1 MKMVMKMTAWTTS
14 KTNEAVKTND
24 KEKGSFALGR
34 EAYLAKRKAA
44 QDRDK
49 NYLCCGIWGAPKTA
63 KSALAA
69 DLLTEE
75 DIANGMHV
83 FVWDYDNRFI
93 DVKRNHYDN
102 VENLVVFNPIERHPD
117 TLVDI
122 KATKHNAAMHYE
134 EAMTYLKDGT
144 LKAVIIDGADK
155 FLTDVCETYMRI
167 KHNLDADT
175 VIKQLPFVW
184 GDRNRPYKYFL
195 HNKILEMDCHRIVI
209 AHSKEK
215 YVDGSP
221 VGIIAN
227 WHDSTEDIFTSTIR
241 MERKISKTETVFTAL
256 IEASAIKPELIG
268 TRNTVLTI
276 KNGEVVW
283 TGLPSLKKGE
293 L

>member
-1 MKMVMKMTAWTTS
+1 MAAWTTS
-14 KTNEAVKTND
+14 KTNEAVGTDEKTQ
-24 KEKGSFALGR
+24 GSFALGR

-44 QDRDK
+44 QDRNK
-49 NYLCCGIWGAPKTA
+49 NFLCCGIWGAPKSA
-63 KSALAA
+63 KSGLAA
-69 DLLTEE
+69 DLLTDEE
-75 DIANGMHV
+75 IENGMHV

-102 VENLVVFNPIERHPD
+102 LENLVVFNPIERSPD

-122 KATKHNAAMHYE
+122 KATKHNAEMHYQ
-134 EAMTYLKDGT
+134 EALTYLEQGK
-144 LKAVIIDGADK
+144 LKAVIVDGADK

-184 GDRNRPYKYFL
+184 GDRNTPYKNFL
-195 HNKILEMDCHRIVI
+195 HKKILEMECHRIVI

-241 MERKISKTETVFTAL
+241 MEREMTKNKPTKFIAL

-268 TRNTVLTI
+268 TRHTILTI
-276 KNGEVVW
+276 DKGNVDW
-283 TGLPSLKKGE
+283 AGLPSLKKGE

>member
-1 MKMVMKMTAWTTS
+1 MAAWTTS
-14 KTNEAVKTND
+14 KTNEAVGTDEKTQ
-24 KEKGSFALGR
+24 GSFALGR

-44 QDRDK
+44 QDRNK
-49 NYLCCGIWGAPKTA
+49 NFLCCGIWGAPKSA
-63 KSALAA
+63 KSGLAA
-69 DLLTEE
+69 DLLTDEE
-75 DIANGMHV
+75 IENGMHV

-102 VENLVVFNPIERHPD
+102 LENLVVFNPIERSPD

-122 KATKHNAAMHYE
+122 KATKHNAEMHYQ
-134 EAMTYLKDGT
+134 EALTYLEQGK
-144 LKAVIIDGADK
+144 LKAVIVDGADK

-184 GDRNRPYKYFL
+184 GDRNTPYKNFL
-195 HNKILEMDCHRIVI
+195 HKKILEMECHRIVI

-241 MERKISKTETVFTAL
+241 MEREMTKNKPTKLIAL

-268 TRNTVLTI
+268 TRHTILTI
-276 KNGEVVW
+276 DKGNVDW
-283 TGLPSLKKGE
+283 AGLPSLKKGE

>member
-1 MKMVMKMTAWTTS
+1 MAWTTNKNENKAITTDE
-14 KTNEAVKTND
+14 KT
-24 KEKGSFALGR
+24 KGTFALGR

-44 QDRDK
+44 QDRNK
-49 NYLCCGIWGAPKTA
+49 NFLCCGIWGAPKTA

-69 DLLTEE
+69 DILTEE
-75 DIANGMHV
+75 DLANGMHV

-102 VENLVVFNPIERHPD
+102 IENLVVFNPIERHPD

-122 KATKHNAAMHYE
+122 KATKHNAEMHYE
-134 EAMTYLKDGT
+134 EAMSFLEQGK
-144 LKAVIIDGADK
+144 LKAVIVDGADK

-184 GDRNRPYKYFL
+184 GDRNTPYKNFL
-195 HNKILEMDCHRIVI
+195 HKKILEMECHRIVI

-221 VGIIAN
+221 VGIVAN
-227 WHDSTEDIFTSTIR
+227 WHDSTEDIFTSTVR
-241 MERKISKTETVFTAL
+241 MERKIGKNDTVFTAL
-256 IEASAIKPELIG
+256 IEASAVKPELIG
-268 TRNTVLTI
+268 TRHTVLTI
-276 KNGEVVW
+276 KNGAVNW
-283 TGLPSLKKGE
+283 TGLPVLMEGE